1 MKNKIFIQPFIV
13 AIKLYQIIISPF
25 LGKNCRYLPTCSEYT
40 IESLKSYG
48 LLKGLYFSLKRI
60 IKCHPFGGH
69 GFDPISKQNKEKIL

>member
-1 MKNKIFIQPFIV
+1 MKNKIIIYPFIFF
-13 AIKLYQIIISPF
+13 IKTYQIIISPF

-40 IESLKSYG
+40 IESLKLHG

-69 GFDPISKQNKEKIL
+69 GFDPISKRNKEKIL

>member
-1 MKNKIFIQPFIV
+1 MKNKIIIYPFIFF
-13 AIKLYQIIISPF
+13 IKTYQIVISPF
-25 LGKNCRYLPTCSEYT
+25 LGKNSRYLPTCSEYT